1 MQTNYSSSLTCR
13 QSCKAQVYTLLT
25 IFCIFSSRH
34 EDTDLREV
42 VDQVEEVI
50 LASQGLQEVSR
61 TLKGLVEFAQAN
73 HRTTVSLDDT
83 QATAV
88 KAAFACVLCGGMLY
102 TILFTWYLIQKYSY
116 QKNIF
121 NSQSALSLKAVLTVV
136 KH

>member
-1 MQTNYSSSLTCR
+1 M
-13 QSCKAQVYTLLT
+13 
-25 IFCIFSSRH
+25 
-34 EDTDLREV
+34 
-42 VDQVEEVI
+42 
-50 LASQGLQEVSR
+50 
-61 TLKGLVEFAQAN
+61 
-73 HRTTVSLDDT
+73 SLDDT